1 MILLNPWPALVAAA
15 VVVPLLL
22 VLYFL
27 KLRRQSLR
35 MPSTLLWRS
44 ATEDLQANVP
54 FQRLRWSALLLLQ
67 LLIVTTLLAALAR
80 PVVQTG
86 HGTASRMILLIDR
99 SASMNAPDGND
110 PTTPDYSRLAA
121 AREAARETVRRL
133 GRRNEPAELMV
144 VAFGATPRVLS
155 GFESNRRLLLDAID
169 AIEPTDEQADFDAAL
184 RLAGAFAIRDD
195 TADAA
200 PPDVVLFSDGGVGT
214 ARTPG
219 SRSGS
224 GFLLA
229 VGALRFVGVG
239 PPPETPVDN
248 VGIVAFSARRDYR
261 DPGRVLIFARLI
273 NAGPSPVE
281 TTVTLRVDGS
291 PAEIRS
297 LSIPAATTQGPGEAA
312 YTGSQ
317 EIPGSAVL
325 SLTCNRP
332 DDLAA
337 DNTAALVVRPPTA
350 PRIGVVHAGTGPD
363 RFLLGLLEAMEP
375 RRLVM
380 LPAPDDGPAP
390 SPGWSRDDIDIIVF
404 DRVSP
409 SQLPPVPTLT
419 FGAAPPGVDIRDPD
433 RQGASRILSWDRLHP
448 VMRHVSLDALVY
460 SGFGGYDLPE
470 PWTALAFGPQGP
482 VIASRTAG
490 PDRHVAVGFALTQS
504 NWPMDV
510 SITVFLQNVLDYLL
524 LAAGEAALSFRP
536 GEPIVV
542 RSGADTH
549 ELVIEGPVSVTLQTL
564 PGSEAT
570 LPPLRR
576 VGLYGVRGA
585 VAPMD
590 RVAVNLLSEQES
602 DIRPIRSLR
611 VNAGDTQAGAVGDA
625 APLELWPI
633 LAAVAI
639 GLLLVEWIVY
649 CCRIRAE

>member
-1 MILLNPWPALVAAA
+1 MTLLNPWAALVAAA
-15 VVVPLLL
+15 VALPLLL

-27 KLRRQSLR
+27 KLRRQALR
-35 MPSTLLWRS
+35 MPSTMLWRS
-44 ATEDLQANVP
+44 STEDLQANVP

-67 LLIVTTLLAALAR
+67 LLLVLTLLAALAR
-80 PVVQTG
+80 PVVQSG
-86 HGTASRMILLIDR
+86 RGGASRMILLIDR

-110 PTTPDYSRLAA
+110 PAAPHYSRLDAA
-121 AREAARETVRRL
+121 LDAARETVRRL
-133 GRRNEPAELMV
+133 GRRSEPAELMV
-144 VAFGATPRVLS
+144 VAFGATPRVLG
-155 GFESNRRLLLDAID
+155 GFESNRRLLLNAID
-169 AIEPTDEQADFDAAL
+169 AIEPTDEQADLEAAL
-184 RLAGAFAIRDD
+184 RLAGAFAVRDD
-195 TADAA
+195 TPDAA
-200 PPDVVLFSDGGVGT
+200 PPDVVLFSDGGVG
-214 ARTPG
+214 RPQRQG
-219 SRSGS
+219 SRRGS
-224 GFLLA
+224 GFLLP

-248 VGIVAFSARRDYR
+248 VGIAAFSARRDYR
-261 DPGRVLIFARLI
+261 DPGRVLIFARLV
-273 NAGPSPVE
+273 NAGPSPVD

-291 PAEIRS
+291 PAETRS
-297 LSIPAATTQGPGEAA
+297 LSIPAATAQGLGEAA

-317 EIPGSAVL
+317 EIRASAVL

-350 PRIGVVHAGTGPD
+350 PRIAVVHAGTAPD
-363 RFLLGLLEAMEP
+363 RFLLGLLEATQP

-380 LPAPDDGPAP
+380 LPAPDDGAALL
-390 SPGWSRDDIDIIVF
+390 PGWSRDDFDIVVF

-409 SQLPPVPTLT
+409 AQLPPMPTLT
-419 FGAAPPGVDIRDPD
+419 FGAAPPGVKTRDPD
-433 RQGASRILSWDRLHP
+433 RDGAARILSWDRLHP
-448 VMRHVSLDALVY
+448 VMRHVSLDGLVY
-460 SGFGGYDLPE
+460 SGFGGYDLPD

-490 PDRHVAVGFALTQS
+490 GDRHVAVGFGLTQS

-510 SITVFLQNVLDYLL
+510 SVTVFLQNVLDHLL

-542 RSGADTH
+542 RSGADTR
-549 ELVIEGPVSVTLQTL
+549 ELVVEGPVSVTVQTR
-564 PGSEAT
+564 PGTEAT

-576 VGLYGVRGA
+576 VGLYRVRGA

-590 RVAVNLLSEQES
+590 RIAINLLSDQES
-602 DIRPIRSLR
+602 DIRPMRSLR
-611 VNAGDTQAGAVGDA
+611 VNASDAQAGAVGDA

-639 GLLLVEWIVY
+639 GLLVVEWIVY
-649 CCRIRAE
+649 CGRIRAG